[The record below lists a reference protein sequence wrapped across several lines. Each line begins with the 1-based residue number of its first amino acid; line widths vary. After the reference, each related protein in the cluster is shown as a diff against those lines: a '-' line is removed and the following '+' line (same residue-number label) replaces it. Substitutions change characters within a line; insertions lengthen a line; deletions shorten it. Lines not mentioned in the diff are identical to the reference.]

1 MDLSKAY
8 DSLPH
13 DLLVAK
19 LEAYGIDKNRLNLIH
34 NYLTN
39 LNQRTKIMYL

>member
-8 DSLPH
+8 DLPH

-19 LEAYGIDKNRLNLIH
+19 CEAYGIDKNELNLIH
-34 NYLTN
+34 N
-39 LNQRTKIMYL
+39 